1 MKIVSV
7 IPARYASTRF
17 PGKPLASILGK
28 PMIQYVYERVSLVQE
43 IDAVYVATDDQR
55 IFDAVKS
62 FGGSVLMTS
71 STHTCGTDR
80 LAECAEV
87 LKICDEDL
95 ILNIQGDEPL
105 IRPEMVKDL
114 ISIFDDKSVYM
125 GTLKKKI
132 TEKSELNDPNIV
144 KVVTDSFDD
153 ALYFSRYCI
162 PYERNSEFAVH
173 YKHVGAYG
181 YTKEF
186 LMKYSKMSK
195 AKLEH
200 TESLEQLRV
209 LESGYKIRV
218 KETNYSTIGVDTAE
232 QLERVEE
239 RMRRDS
245 LYA

>member
-1 MKIVSV
+1 MKIVSI

-28 PMIQYVYERVSLVQE
+28 PMIQHVYERISLVQE
-43 IDAVYVATDDQR
+43 IGAVYVATDDQR
-55 IFDAVKS
+55 IFDVVKS
-62 FGGSVLMTS
+62 FGGNVLMTD

-80 LAECAEV
+80 LSECAEA
-87 LKICDEDL
+87 LKICNEDL

-114 ISIFDDKSVYM
+114 ISIFEDKSVHM
-125 GTLKKKI
+125 GTLKKRI
-132 TEKSELNDPNIV
+132 TDKSELNNPNIV

-153 ALYFSRYCI
+153 ALYFSRRCI
-162 PYERNSEFAVH
+162 PYERNSEYAVH
-173 YKHVGAYG
+173 YKHVGMYG

-186 LMKYSKMSK
+186 LMKYSKMPK
-195 AKLEH
+195 TMLEH

-218 KETNYSTIGVDTAE
+218 KETNYSTIGVDTPE
-232 QLERVEE
+232 QLEMVEE
-239 RMRRDS
+239 RMRRES